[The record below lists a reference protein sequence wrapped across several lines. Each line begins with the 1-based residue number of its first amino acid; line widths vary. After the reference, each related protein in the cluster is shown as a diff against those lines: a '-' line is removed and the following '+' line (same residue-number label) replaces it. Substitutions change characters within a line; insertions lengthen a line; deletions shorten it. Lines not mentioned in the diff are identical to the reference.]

1 MGAARRI
8 PASGDSRQSI
18 AGPEHGPGTP
28 GATHPGWFRLRTLKR
43 HVDGSRWRDMR
54 VVLEW
59 LGLVEPDRSRREP
72 VAVPGWA
79 PVAVAATAAF
89 LTGIAAFIAWALLR
103 AILV

>member
-1 MGAARRI
+1 
-8 PASGDSRQSI
+8 
-18 AGPEHGPGTP
+18 
-28 GATHPGWFRLRTLKR
+28 
-43 HVDGSRWRDMR
+43 MR